1 MNSDDAN
8 LPDRESL
15 ETEAGDIAWVEL
27 QRFFAAGRV
36 ISVSVD
42 LDLIDVA
49 LECAVDNLSRV
60 DEWTCA
66 GRVGPVTDQQAREW
80 LDANALM
87 RAVVVKPWVLVQPRL
102 VNQAGHA

>member
-1 MNSDDAN
+1 VKSDDTSP
-8 LPDRESL
+8 PDRESL

-36 ISVSVD
+36 IAVSVD
-42 LDLIDVA
+42 LDLIEVA
-49 LECAVDNLSRV
+49 LECAVDNVSRF
-60 DEWTCA
+60 DKWTRA

-102 VNQAGHA
+102 INQAGHA